1 MTGLF
6 RRVALAV
13 HEAGMLT
20 GAQIYQQFGGPFATP
35 EQVRNAIK
43 NAIVER
49 WIKGVCAAKLNLT
62 AEYRP
67 HLPVHEKR
75 STFVPLPPPPPPE
88 PVLPEPPPAAGP
100 ATHQYP
106 AARAS
111 RDDKI
116 IDYAAADDRFACK
129 IAGDRYSDAAYL
141 APRRGPKRAGP
152 LGQSLKNGERMPPE
166 QHLWVAVL
174 LRAVLDATEDDDVVR
189 GRAMVEHNVR
199 RRKGLGCPPFRVLYD
214 AAAVDRRA
222 ARNWLQNGEN
232 RGMIAD
238 LSGYGADTLDRM
250 VARLRANDWKPVGVD
265 LGEQMDRLAALDRE
279 LAR

>member
-20 GAQIYQQFGGPFATP
+20 GAEIYERFKANGTA

-49 WIKGVCAAKLNLT
+49 WISGICAAKLNLT

-75 STFVPLPPPPPPE
+75 SKIIALPPLPPE
-88 PVLPEPPPAAGP
+88 PLLPEPPPAAGP

-129 IAGDRYSDAAYL
+129 IAGDRYSDAGYI
-141 APRRGPKRAGP
+141 APRRGSKRTGP

-238 LSGYGADTLDRM
+238 LAGYGADTLDRM

>member
-20 GAQIYQQFGGPFATP
+20 GAEIYERFKANGTP

-49 WIKGVCAAKLNLT
+49 WIKGVCAQKLNLT

-75 STFVPLPPPPPPE
+75 AAVILPPPPE

-100 ATHQYP
+100 ATHQSP

-111 RDDKI
+111 REDKI

-129 IAGDRYSDAAYL
+129 IAGDRYSDAAYIT
-141 APRRGPKRAGP
+141 PRRGSKRAGP

-166 QHLWVAVL
+166 QHLWIAVL

-214 AAAVDRRA
+214 AAAADRRA

-238 LSGYGADTLDRM
+238 LAGYGADTLDRM
-250 VARLRANDWKPVGVD
+250 VARLRTNDWRPVGVD